1 MLENIEE
8 IYCNVDDFCK
18 VWKNYWQKH
27 VLEKD
32 LGTKKR
38 RKRSTKMSLGEI
50 ATILILF
57 HSSDI
62 WCFKKFYFYLL
73 SNHRDLF
80 PKMISYQRFV
90 ALTPRVLPILTAM
103 LESLKGNVTGIQFI
117 DSTSYKVCHNL
128 RSKRHKVF
136 TGVANKGKTS
146 TGWFF
151 GFKIHVIFN
160 DRGEIMSASFTK
172 ASTSDLS
179 PVKKLSK
186 YLKGKLFGD
195 KGYISQK
202 LAEELRSQGVQIIT
216 RLKKN
221 MKNKLMDI
229 KDKIL
234 LYKRSIVET
243 IFGKLKQSGSFE
255 HSRHRSPINAFC
267 HILSALINYQMNPNK
282 PQIKLKFQIP

>member
-1 MLENIEE
+1 MLENIDE
-8 IYCNVDDFCK
+8 IFCNVDDFCK
-18 VWKNYWQKH
+18 IWENWWQKN
-27 VLEKD
+27 VLENESS
-32 LGTKKR
+32 TKKR
-38 RKRSTKMSLGEI
+38 RKRPTKMSLGEI

-73 SNHRDLF
+73 ANHRNLF
-80 PKMISYQRFV
+80 PKIISYQRFIV
-90 ALTPRVLPILTAM
+90 LIPRVLPILTTM

-117 DSTSYKVCHNL
+117 DSTPYRVCHNL

-136 TGVANKGKTS
+136 SKIADKGKTS

-151 GFKIHVIFN
+151 GFKIHIIFN
-160 DRGEIMSASFTK
+160 DRGEIMSCSFTK
-172 ASTSDLS
+172 ASTSDLK
-179 PVKKLSK
+179 PVIKLAK
-186 YLKGKLFGD
+186 HLKGKLFGD

-202 LAEELRSQGVQIIT
+202 LSEELRAQGVELIT

-221 MKNKLMDI
+221 MKNKLMNI

-243 IFGKLKQSGSFE
+243 IFGKVKQSGTFE

-267 HILSALINYQMNPNK
+267 HILSALINYQLNPNK